1 MRRILASHPWC
12 PTHDAVH
19 DTSAAP
25 FAKLRH
31 RAQADSPSFSPVRL
45 HVQGDVEALMSLAR
59 LTYTILLSAI
69 TPLALLRLAWR
80 ARRQP
85 EYLRHV
91 GERFGMHPPQPD
103 APVIW
108 IHAVSVGE
116 THAAQP
122 LVHALRAAHP
132 RHRILLTHT
141 TPTGRRTGEQLFG
154 DTVLRAYLPYDL
166 PWAVRRFLRAF
177 RPQAGVLMETELWP
191 NLLAQCRR
199 ARIPVVLLNAR
210 MSERSAR
217 GYARIGRLSREAMAA
232 LSGVGAQTQA
242 DAQRIAAL
250 GAHRVEVT
258 GNLKFDRSPT
268 TADLALGQVLRAR
281 FGGRFVFL
289 AASTREGEEEQVL
302 DALEGMDDDTLL
314 ALVPRHPQRFEA
326 VAALLAKR
334 GIAFQRRSDGQ
345 PVRHDARVWLG
356 DSMGELFACYAA
368 CDVAFVGGSLLPLGG
383 QNLLEALAVGR
394 PVVVGPHTYNF
405 AQATE
410 SAVDAGAAL
419 RVADAGEL
427 RRAVTALRSDPEGR
441 RRMGEAGL
449 AFMQR
454 HSGATAR
461 TLALVES
468 AMAKRP

>member
-1 MRRILASHPWC
+1 M
-12 PTHDAVH
+12 
-19 DTSAAP
+19 SAA
-25 FAKLRH
+25 
-31 RAQADSPSFSPVRL
+31 RAL
-45 HVQGDVEALMSLAR
+45 
-59 LTYTILLSAI
+59 YTIVLAAL

-85 EYLRHV
+85 DYLLHV
-91 GERFGMHPPQPD
+91 GERFGGHPAHTD

-122 LVHALRAAHP
+122 LVQALRAAHP
-132 RHRILLTHT
+132 GHRILLTHT

-154 DTVLRAYLPYDL
+154 DTVMRAYLPYDL
-166 PWAVRRFLRAF
+166 PWAVRRFLEAF
-177 RPQAGVLMETELWP
+177 RPQVGVLMETELWP
-191 NLLAQCRR
+191 NLLAHCRR
-199 ARIPVVLLNAR
+199 LAIPMVLANAR

-217 GYARIGRLSREAMAA
+217 GYARIGRLSREAMTA
-232 LSGVGAQTQA
+232 LSNVGAQTQS

-250 GAHRVEVT
+250 GAVRVEVT
-258 GNLKFDRSPT
+258 GNLKFDRTPT
-268 TADLALGQVLRAR
+268 SADLELGRVLRAR

-302 DALEGMDDDTLL
+302 DALGAMHGDTLL

-334 GIAFQRRSDGQ
+334 GIPFQRRSEDQ
-345 PVRHDARVWLG
+345 PVRADTRVWLG

-383 QNLLEALAVGR
+383 QNLLEALALGR
-394 PVVVGPHTYNF
+394 PVLVGPHTFNF
-405 AQATE
+405 EQVTA
-410 SAVDAGAAL
+410 SAVNLGAAL
-419 RVADAGEL
+419 RVDDPLAL
-427 RRAVTALRSDPEGR
+427 HRAVSALQRDPERR

-449 AFMQR
+449 AFVQE

-461 TLALVES
+461 TLALVEA
-468 AMAKRP
+468 AMAERA